1 MYIVIIGAGNVGYH
15 LAKAVL
21 SKGHEVLLID
31 KDAATLERIED
42 ELGSIGLKGDGC
54 EATTLDEAGTAR
66 ADLFV
71 AVTDQDADNL
81 VACQVAKH
89 RFNVSRTVARMS
101 DVKNEPLFRKL
112 GVDVTVSSTNLI
124 LQYIENQ
131 TNKPPLLTRLAVLKG
146 GGREIVEIKIPP
158 KSAVIGKKIKDI
170 SLPPNN
176 NIILLMRKDER
187 IQLPASTITL
197 EVDDRVIAVSD
208 RASEERLQRTLTGS
222 QE

>member
-31 KDAATLERIED
+31 RDATTLERIED

-54 EATTLDEAGTAR
+54 EANTLEEAGTAR

-81 VACQVAKH
+81 VACQIAKH
-89 RFNVSRTVARMS
+89 RFKVPRTIARMS
-101 DVKNEPLFRKL
+101 DVKNEPLFKKL
-112 GVDVTVSSTNLI
+112 GVDVIVSSTILI

-131 TNKPPLLTRLAVLKG
+131 TTRPPLLTRLAVLRG
-146 GGREIVEIKIPP
+146 SDREIVDVKIPP
-158 KSAVIGKKIKDI
+158 TSAAVGKKIRDI
-170 SLPPNN
+170 SLPLNN
-176 NIILLMRKDER
+176 HIILLIRQDER
-187 IQLPASTITL
+187 IQLPTSTNVL
-197 EVDDRVIAVSD
+197 EAGDRVIVVGD
-208 RASEERLQRTLTGS
+208 RASEEGLHRALTGS
-222 QE
+222 

>member
-31 KDAATLERIED
+31 RDATTLERIED

-54 EATTLDEAGTAR
+54 EANTLEEAGTAR

-81 VACQVAKH
+81 VACQIAKH
-89 RFNVSRTVARMS
+89 RFKVPRTIARMS
-101 DVKNEPLFRKL
+101 DVKNEPLFKKL
-112 GVDVTVSSTNLI
+112 GVDVIVSSTILI

-131 TNKPPLLTRLAVLKG
+131 TTRPPLLTRLAVLRG
-146 GGREIVEIKIPP
+146 SDREIVDVKIPP
-158 KSAVIGKKIKDI
+158 TSAAVGKKIRDI
-170 SLPPNN
+170 SLPLNN
-176 NIILLMRKDER
+176 HIILLIRQDER
-187 IQLPASTITL
+187 IQLPTSTSVL
-197 EVDDRVIAVSD
+197 EAGDRVIVVGD
-208 RASEERLQRTLTGS
+208 RASEEGLHRALTGS
-222 QE
+222 

>member
-31 KDAATLERIED
+31 RDATTLERIED

-54 EATTLDEAGTAR
+54 EANTLEEAGTAR

-81 VACQVAKH
+81 VACQIAKH
-89 RFNVSRTVARMS
+89 RFKVPRTIARMS
-101 DVKNEPLFRKL
+101 DVKNEPLFKKL
-112 GVDVTVSSTNLI
+112 GVDVIVSSTILI

-131 TNKPPLLTRLAVLKG
+131 TTRPPLLTRLAVLRG
-146 GGREIVEIKIPP
+146 SDREIVDVKIPP
-158 KSAVIGKKIKDI
+158 TSAAVGKKIRDI
-170 SLPPNN
+170 SLPLNN
-176 NIILLMRKDER
+176 HIILLIRRDER
-187 IQLPASTITL
+187 IQLPTSTNVL
-197 EVDDRVIAVSD
+197 EAGDRVIVVGD
-208 RASEERLQRTLTGS
+208 RASEEGLHRALTGS
-222 QE
+222 

>member
-31 KDAATLERIED
+31 RDATTLERIED

-54 EATTLDEAGTAR
+54 EANTLEEAGTAR

-81 VACQVAKH
+81 VACQIAKH
-89 RFNVSRTVARMS
+89 RFKVPRTIARMS
-101 DVKNEPLFRKL
+101 DVKNEPLFKKL
-112 GVDVTVSSTNLI
+112 GVDVIVSSTILI

-131 TNKPPLLTRLAVLKG
+131 TTRPPLLTRLAVLRG
-146 GGREIVEIKIPP
+146 SDREIVDVKIPP
-158 KSAVIGKKIKDI
+158 TSAAVGKKIRDI
-170 SLPPNN
+170 SLPLNN
-176 NIILLMRKDER
+176 HIILLIRQDER
-187 IQLPASTITL
+187 IQLPTSTNVL
-197 EVDDRVIAVSD
+197 EAGDRVIVVGD
-208 RASEERLQRTLTGS
+208 RASEQALHQALTGS
-222 QE
+222 

>member
-31 KDAATLERIED
+31 RDATTLERIED

-54 EATTLDEAGTAR
+54 EANTLEEAGTAR

-81 VACQVAKH
+81 VACQIAKH
-89 RFNVSRTVARMS
+89 RFKVPRTIARMS
-101 DVKNEPLFRKL
+101 DVKNEPLFKKL
-112 GVDVTVSSTNLI
+112 GVDVIVSSTILI

-131 TNKPPLLTRLAVLKG
+131 TTRPPLLTRLAALRG
-146 GGREIVEIKIPP
+146 SDREIVDVKIPP
-158 KSAVIGKKIKDI
+158 TSAAVGKKIRDI
-170 SLPPNN
+170 SLPLNN
-176 NIILLMRKDER
+176 HIILLIHQDER
-187 IQLPASTITL
+187 IQLPTSTNVL
-197 EVDDRVIAVSD
+197 EAGDRVIVVGD
-208 RASEERLQRTLTGS
+208 RASEEGLHRALTGS
-222 QE
+222 

>member
-31 KDAATLERIED
+31 RDATTLERIED

-54 EATTLDEAGTAR
+54 EANTLEEAGTAR

-81 VACQVAKH
+81 VACQIAKH
-89 RFNVSRTVARMS
+89 RFKVPRTIARMS
-101 DVKNEPLFRKL
+101 DVKNEPLFKKL
-112 GVDVTVSSTNLI
+112 GVDVIVSSTILI

-131 TNKPPLLTRLAVLKG
+131 TTRPPLLTRLAVLRG
-146 GGREIVEIKIPP
+146 SDREIVDVKIPP
-158 KSAVIGKKIKDI
+158 TSAAVGKKIRDI
-170 SLPPNN
+170 SLPLNN
-176 NIILLMRKDER
+176 HIILLIRQDER
-187 IQLPASTITL
+187 IQLPTSTTAL
-197 EVDDRVIAVSD
+197 EAGDRVIVVGD
-208 RASEERLQRTLTGS
+208 RASEEGLHRALTGS
-222 QE
+222 

>member
-31 KDAATLERIED
+31 RDATTLERIED

-54 EATTLDEAGTAR
+54 EANTLEEAGTAR

-81 VACQVAKH
+81 VACQIAKH
-89 RFNVSRTVARMS
+89 RFKVPRTIARMS
-101 DVKNEPLFRKL
+101 DVKNEPLFKKL
-112 GVDVTVSSTNLI
+112 GVDVIVSSTILI

-131 TNKPPLLTRLAVLKG
+131 TTRPPLLTRLAVLRG
-146 GGREIVEIKIPP
+146 SDREIVDVKIPP
-158 KSAVIGKKIKDI
+158 TSAAVGKKIRDI
-170 SLPPNN
+170 SLPLNN
-176 NIILLMRKDER
+176 HIILLIHQDER
-187 IQLPASTITL
+187 IQLPTSTNVL
-197 EVDDRVIAVSD
+197 EAGDRVIVVGD
-208 RASEERLQRTLTGS
+208 RASEEGLHRALTGS
-222 QE
+222 

>member
-31 KDAATLERIED
+31 RDATTLERIED

-54 EATTLDEAGTAR
+54 EANTLEEAGTAR

-81 VACQVAKH
+81 VACQIAKH
-89 RFNVSRTVARMS
+89 RFKVPRTIARMS
-101 DVKNEPLFRKL
+101 DVKNEPLFKKL
-112 GVDVTVSSTNLI
+112 GVDVIVSSTILI

-131 TNKPPLLTRLAVLKG
+131 TTRPPLLTRLAVLRG
-146 GGREIVEIKIPP
+146 SDREIVDVKIPP
-158 KSAVIGKKIKDI
+158 TSAAVGKKIRDV
-170 SLPPNN
+170 SLPLNN
-176 NIILLMRKDER
+176 HIILLIRQDER
-187 IQLPASTITL
+187 IQLPTSTNVL
-197 EVDDRVIAVSD
+197 EAGDRVIVVGD
-208 RASEERLQRTLTGS
+208 RASEEGLHRALTGS
-222 QE
+222 